1 MGFSKDGMKVS
12 AMCVWLH
19 LFIAYRIVGF
29 QRNIHLCYSIPRV
42 HITSCSNN
50 NQHPPTNNNQQPTAG
65 PKIPND
71 SICYSLSISLMNVT
85 FLITVKGPQSL
96 SWLRGP
102 MMRHFLGD
110 QFHHPWRS
118 FPSSHSFWRQK
129 VNAWNLGWRW
139 VKGTPE
145 HVGGTDHKRHEDM
158 LCPSMWFSLD
168 GCGPIYSISILSEE
182 VGKLSNQIRS

>member
-1 MGFSKDGMKVS
+1 MVWKYQQ
-12 AMCVWLH
+12 CVCVGLH

-50 NQHPPTNNNQQPTAG
+50 NQDQPTNNNQQPTTV

-71 SICYSLSISLMNVT
+71 SISYSLSISLMNVT
-85 FLITVKGPQSL
+85 FLITVKGPPEPQLAERANDAAVFGVTS
-96 SWLRGP
+96 
-102 MMRHFLGD
+102 FT
-110 QFHHPWRS
+110 HPRRS

-129 VNAWNLGWRW
+129 VNAWNLLGWRW

-145 HVGGTDHKRHEDM
+145 HVVETDHKRHEDM
-158 LCPSMWFSLD
+158 LL
-168 GCGPIYSISILSEE
+168 SIDVIQPWWLWPDFFLFQ
-182 VGKLSNQIRS
+182 VKK